1 MRKRDLCII
10 LAYISGVLQMFSWLF
25 TRLGLY
31 VYEFNFVKSMRISN
45 ILTVIAVILLL
56 ISFIIF
62 IFKKED

>member
-1 MRKRDLCII
+1 MKKRDLCIL
-10 LAYISGVLQMFSWLF
+10 LAYISGVLQIFSWLF

-31 VYEFNFVKSMRISN
+31 IYKFNFVKSMRISN
-45 ILTVIAVILLL
+45 TLTAIAVLLLL

>member
-25 TRLGLY
+25 TRFGLY

-45 ILTVIAVILLL
+45 ILTAIAVILLL

>member
-1 MRKRDLCII
+1 MKKRDLCIL
-10 LAYISGVLQMFSWLF
+10 LAYISGVLQIFSWLF

-31 VYEFNFVKSMRISN
+31 IYKFNFVKSMRISN
-45 ILTVIAVILLL
+45 ILTAISVLLLL

>member
-31 VYEFNFVKSMRISN
+31 IYKFNFTKSMRISN
-45 ILTVIAVILLL
+45 ILTAIAVILLL

>member
-31 VYEFNFVKSMRISN
+31 SYKFNFVKSMRVSN
-45 ILTVIAVILLL
+45 ILTAIAVILLL

>member
-10 LAYISGVLQMFSWLF
+10 LAYISGILQIFSWLF

-31 VYEFNFVKSMRISN
+31 IYKFNFAKSMRVSN
-45 ILTVIAVILLL
+45 ILTAIAVILLL